1 MEDEII
7 SQLTKV
13 LENQSLDEATRL
25 LELTHQRII
34 ATRKGQSIVLYIH
47 CMAHDELLQL
57 IDLLKTTK
65 LEGIIERVFTR
76 MLSVGDALRVVM
88 TWSLEEFTRATA
100 YFGLYEIIII
110 IIMIHGH
117 RARRCPVHFS

>member
-25 LELTHQRII
+25 LELTHKRII
-34 ATRKGQSIVLYIH
+34 AARKGQSIVLYIH

-57 IDLLKTTK
+57 IDMLEAHTLEEIINKVFSELL
-65 LEGIIERVFTR
+65 
-76 MLSVGDALRVVM
+76 SSGDSLRVTL
-88 TWSLEEFTRATA
+88 TWSVEEFRKAVTH
-100 YFGLYEIIII
+100 FG
-110 IIMIHGH
+110 
-117 RARRCPVHFS
+117 